1 MAAALYVQ
9 PSELLAVKREAISP
23 TSKASVC
30 VPGENRE
37 GILDSSPA
45 LSPPRPPENKVSNVH
60 LPEHLTN
67 PPRPTLG
74 LLGAGTAGPE
84 GFLRLLPWAGPAPW
98 ASALIP
104 RGRGHRGGLA
114 NGRLELLLF
123 FLLGACPRSLEPEK
137 EWHRPPVTG
146 VGGRRGGEL
155 RVGDVAASGLRSGFG
170 GFGARGGGSDDPG
183 GCGSGGGSRRQ
194 RGGRTRPKRGLAALS
209 TPGSSFPGYGG
220 NGTGGQ
226 RAIPA
231 GPARG

>member
-84 GFLRLLPWAGPAPW
+84 GFLRFLPWAGPAPW

-123 FLLGACPRSLEPEK
+123 FCWGRVPGAWSLKRSGTALPSPGWEGEEAESYVWVTWRLLVFGPDSAASAPGEEA
-137 EWHRPPVTG
+137 VTTREA
-146 VGGRRGGEL
+146 VVVAAAAGGREE
-155 RVGDVAASGLRSGFG
+155 V
-170 GFGARGGGSDDPG
+170 
-183 GCGSGGGSRRQ
+183 
-194 RGGRTRPKRGLAALS
+194 GLAL
-209 TPGSSFPGYGG
+209 
-220 NGTGGQ
+220 
-226 RAIPA
+226 
-231 GPARG
+231 RGV